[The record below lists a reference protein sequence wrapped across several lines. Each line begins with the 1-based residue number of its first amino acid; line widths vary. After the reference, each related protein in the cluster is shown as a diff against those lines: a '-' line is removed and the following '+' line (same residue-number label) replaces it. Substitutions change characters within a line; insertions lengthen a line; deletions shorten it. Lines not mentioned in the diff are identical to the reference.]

1 MPQKA
6 NITSV
11 DAIKAFKANLI
22 VYLGKARPTLQ
33 EVSADVLRTRLWL
46 QNDQRVHWEGQ
57 VRRRQKELEAAKAA
71 VFSSKLSIMRE
82 VSAAEAMTLQRAKRA
97 LDEAEAKLKL
107 IKKWDR
113 EFENRTQPLVKQM
126 EKLQVLLSVDLPNA
140 VAYLSQA
147 VNTLDAYANV
157 ATSSGNSDPTAG
169 QNPSEAIAKPL
180 DPAEPLNPAP
190 SITREDHS

>member
-1 MPQKA
+1 MTQKA

-97 LDEAEAKLKL
+97 LDDAEAKLKL
-107 IKKWDR
+107 VKKWDR
-113 EFENRTQPLVKQM
+113 EFENRTQPLLKRM
-126 EKLQVLLSVDLPNA
+126 EKLQA
-140 VAYLSQA
+140 
-147 VNTLDAYANV
+147 TL
-157 ATSSGNSDPTAG
+157 
-169 QNPSEAIAKPL
+169 
-180 DPAEPLNPAP
+180 
-190 SITREDHS
+190 